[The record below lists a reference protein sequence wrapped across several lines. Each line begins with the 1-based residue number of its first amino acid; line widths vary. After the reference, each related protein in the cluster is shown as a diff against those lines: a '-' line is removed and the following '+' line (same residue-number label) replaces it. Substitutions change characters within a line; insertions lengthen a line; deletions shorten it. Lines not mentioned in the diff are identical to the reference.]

1 MCQRE
6 TWNMCGELIEECCSH
21 IIIYFFVLIFALIF
35 ALIFTLINIIST
47 SFQVRIVN
55 LREYHYLQRQFQ
67 RLANHHL
74 HIMDK
79 LSLPGTC
86 LHQLFPII
94 STRQSIYLLA
104 SYNTTKKN
112 TICTNSLD
120 FSAAKALSVLYYI
133 SQKESGGL
141 GH

>member
-6 TWNMCGELIEECCSH
+6 TWNVCGELIEGCCSH
-21 IIIYFFVLIFALIF
+21 IIIHFFVLIFALIF
-35 ALIFTLINIIST
+35 ALINIIGAP
-47 SFQVRIVN
+47 FQVRIVN
-55 LREYHYLQRQFQ
+55 SRECHCLQRQFQ

-86 LHQLFPII
+86 LHQLLSII
-94 STRQSIYLLA
+94 STRQSVYLLA

-112 TICTNSLD
+112 TISTNSLD
-120 FSAAKALSVLYYI
+120 FSAAKALSILYYI

-141 GH
+141 GQ

>member
-1 MCQRE
+1 
-6 TWNMCGELIEECCSH
+6 MCGELIEGYCSH
-21 IIIYFFVLIFALIF
+21 IIINFFVLIFALIF
-35 ALIFTLINIIST
+35 ALINIIGA

-55 LREYHYLQRQFQ
+55 LRECYCLQRQFQ
-67 RLANHHL
+67 RLVNYHL

-86 LHQLFPII
+86 LHQLLLII
-94 STRQSIYLLA
+94 SIRQSVYLLA

-112 TICTNSLD
+112 TISTNSLD
-120 FSAAKALSVLYYI
+120 FSAAKALSILYYI

-141 GH
+141 GQ